1 MTSVV
6 KGSFSGRALRLDR
19 ARGSEGAKGGGTFV
33 PAWCFVLFAFLF
45 FFGSELLKKCV
56 ESGIC
61 GCVRLEASHN
71 NQTLPSIST
80 ELCKYLLSHVNAP
93 PVVCWTLQLHVD
105 VGSQRDQAMYLGPL
119 LVSASALFRFPMW

>member
-19 ARGSEGAKGGGTFV
+19 ARGSEGAKGGGPLFQHG
-33 PAWCFVLFAFLF
+33 VLFCLRFSF
-45 FFGSELLKKCV
+45 FFGGGLLKKCV

-71 NQTLPSIST
+71 DQTLPSIFT

-119 LVSASALFRFPMW
+119 IVSASALFRFPMW